1 MGQAGEVI
9 PADLIG
15 LAQQG
20 DHHAIDALL
29 RLAQRDIRRY
39 ARRSCRSPDIDDA
52 VQETLTT
59 VARRI
64 AMLRS
69 PVAFAA
75 WVFVIVRREC
85 LRLAGHFPFG
95 GPDLDSIHNS
105 LDLAIRPEADLRFDI
120 ASAIQS
126 LPEHYRVIL
135 LLRDVEERSI
145 ADIAAQ
151 LGLTR
156 EATKARLRR
165 ARLMVREYLA
175 D

>member
-1 MGQAGEVI
+1 MGQAGGAI
-9 PADLIG
+9 PVELIG
-15 LAQQG
+15 RAQRG

-29 RLAQRDIRRY
+29 RLAQRDIRHY

-64 AMLRS
+64 GMLRS

-75 WVFVIVRREC
+75 WMFVIVRREC
-85 LRLAGHFPFG
+85 LRLAQHFPFG
-95 GPDLDSIHNS
+95 GPALDTLHNS
-105 LDLAIRPEADLRFDI
+105 LDLSTRPEAELRFDI
-120 ASAIQS
+120 VSAIQS
-126 LPEHYRVIL
+126 LPEHYRFIL

-145 ADIAAQ
+145 AEIAAR

-165 ARLMVREYLA
+165 ARLLVREYLA
-175 D
+175 E